1 MFRFPPVSL
10 RCLPFDK
17 LVEARDLVSPSLSSA
32 QGVTTVRVPLAIFDK
47 HAGAS
52 KRSRV
57 TCHYKCGDACW
68 HEPPNTSDNEYFRD
82 IARNAV
88 SRRSVV
94 RGSAAAV
101 VAVGA
106 TSALAACGDDSKSTA
121 QPSSAVEV
129 TGTGNGNGM
138 NFVPVAPNTEDALVI
153 PDGYEQAVVI
163 MWGDPVV
170 PGAPA
175 FDFDNQTPE
184 AQEKQFG
191 FNNDFAGLIPIEGQ
205 AGHYYLVVNQEY
217 TSEEFMFKGYKPKEP
232 TEQQARIAMAAH
244 GITVVEVKSE
254 DGSGKLT
261 PVVGERNRRLTAM
274 SPFTLTGPAAGSE
287 FVKTNADP
295 QGTTVLGTIGNCSG
309 GLTPWGTMISGEENF
324 NGYFTGAST
333 VTDSTA
339 KERLERYSFDDE
351 DDFHQWGKYETRFDL
366 AKEPNEANRFGY
378 VVEVNPHDP
387 NSTPVKHSS
396 MGRLKHE
403 GANIFVTDDGTVV
416 AYTGDDERFEYIYKF
431 VSSKKIQPGVGATA
445 MQHNM
450 TILSNGTL
458 YVAQLTGNQ
467 PDQID
472 GSGKLPSSGSFAGT
486 GKWFPLLT
494 VTDDGAESKV
504 EGMTAQEVAV
514 FTRLAADKV
523 GATKMDRPEDIEPH
537 PKTGKVYCALTNN
550 DKRGTAGKAGVDEA
564 NPRNENK
571 NGQVIEFTDDHAGTE
586 FTWDL
591 LLVCGDPAAADTYY
605 GGFDKTKVS
614 PISCPDNV
622 AFDPHGNLW
631 ISTDGNAL
639 KNNDGLFAVAL
650 EGDNRGET
658 KQFLTVPRGAET
670 CGPIID
676 TDRIIVCVQHPG
688 EEDEYSADKP
698 YSNWPEGGDSQPRPS
713 VVSVWKSGGQIG
725 V

>member
-88 SRRSVV
+88 SRRSVL

-129 TGTGNGNGM
+129 TGTGDGNGM

-431 VSSKKIQPGVGATA
+431 VSSKKIQPGVGAAA

-494 VTDDGAESKV
+494 VTDDGAESEV

>member
-88 SRRSVV
+88 SRRSVL

-129 TGTGNGNGM
+129 TGTGDGNGM

-403 GANIFVTDDGTVV
+403 GANVFVTDDGTVV

-431 VSSKKIQPGVGATA
+431 VSSKKIQPGVGAAA

-494 VTDDGAESKV
+494 VTDDGAESEV

>member
-1 MFRFPPVSL
+1 M
-10 RCLPFDK
+10 
-17 LVEARDLVSPSLSSA
+17 
-32 QGVTTVRVPLAIFDK
+32 
-47 HAGAS
+47 
-52 KRSRV
+52 
-57 TCHYKCGDACW
+57 
-68 HEPPNTSDNEYFRD
+68 
-82 IARNAV
+82 
-88 SRRSVV
+88 
-94 RGSAAAV
+94 
-101 VAVGA
+101 
-106 TSALAACGDDSKSTA
+106 
-121 QPSSAVEV
+121 
-129 TGTGNGNGM
+129 
-138 NFVPVAPNTEDALVI
+138 
-153 PDGYEQAVVI
+153 
-163 MWGDPVV
+163 
-170 PGAPA
+170 
-175 FDFDNQTPE
+175 
-184 AQEKQFG
+184 
-191 FNNDFAGLIPIEGQ
+191 
-205 AGHYYLVVNQEY
+205 
-217 TSEEFMFKGYKPKEP
+217 
-232 TEQQARIAMAAH
+232 
-244 GITVVEVKSE
+244 
-254 DGSGKLT
+254 
-261 PVVGERNRRLTAM
+261 
-274 SPFTLTGPAAGSE
+274 
-287 FVKTNADP
+287 KTNADP

-351 DDFHQWGKYETRFDL
+351 DDFHQWGRYETRFDL

-387 NSTPVKHSS
+387 KSTPVKHSS

-431 VSSKKIQPGVGATA
+431 VSRDRYQRSASPAA
-445 MQHNM
+445 RRHNK
-450 TILSNGTL
+450 TLLSAGTL
-458 YVAQLTGNQ
+458 YVAKFTG
-467 PDQID
+467 D
-472 GSGKLPSSGSFAGT
+472 GDADGVHDGT
-486 GKWFPLLT
+486 GTWIPLT
-494 VTDDGAESKV
+494 SEKKSYVPGMSVAEV
-504 EGMTAQEVAV
+504 LVH
-514 FTRLAADKV
+514 TRLAADKV

>member
-88 SRRSVV
+88 SRRSVL

-129 TGTGNGNGM
+129 TGTGDGNGM

-403 GANIFVTDDGTVV
+403 GANVFVTDDGTVV

-431 VSSKKIQPGVGATA
+431 VSSKKIQPGVGAAA